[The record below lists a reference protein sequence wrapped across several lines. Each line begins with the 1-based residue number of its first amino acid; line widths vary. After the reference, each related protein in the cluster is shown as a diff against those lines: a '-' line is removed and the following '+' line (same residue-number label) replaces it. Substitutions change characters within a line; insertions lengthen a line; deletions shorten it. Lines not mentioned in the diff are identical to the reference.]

1 MISKN
6 KKMIVFFSILMVFSF
21 FIGFGY
27 SYVKN
32 IFNKVEKV
40 NLNEGGLDANNELS
54 NKYEDVENIAVFGV
68 DSAGEVGRSDSI
80 MIITIDRRTNEGKIT
95 SLMRDC
101 YVKIDGHGMDKL
113 NHAYA
118 FGGPELAIKTINKNF
133 NLNIENFVTV
143 NFSTL
148 PKLIDLVGG
157 VDIEIDSE
165 ELKYIN
171 SYIEDLNRVNK
182 TNSSFINASGVQ
194 SINGTQGM
202 AYCRIR
208 YTEGGDYKRAERQ
221 REVLEKLLEKILK
234 LSPTK
239 YPEILEGAL
248 PMLKTSFDSDK
259 LMSLSME
266 ALKIGNNLKQ
276 DRFPKDEQCKEVVIN
291 NVDYIE
297 FDKNKTIEDLHQWI
311 FGE

>member
-1 MISKN
+1 MILKN
-6 KKMIVFFSILMVFSF
+6 KKIIIFFFILMIISFSV
-21 FIGFGY
+21 GFGY

-40 NLNEGGLDANNELS
+40 NLNEAGLDANSELS
-54 NKYEDVENIAVFGV
+54 NKYKDVENIAVFGV
-68 DSAGEVGRSDSI
+68 DSDGDVGRSDSI
-80 MIITIDRRTNEGKIT
+80 MIVTIDRRTNEGKIT

-101 YVKIDGHGMDKL
+101 YVRIDGHGMDKL

-157 VDIEIDSE
+157 LDIDVDSE
-165 ELKYIN
+165 EIKYIN
-171 SYIEDLNRVNK
+171 SYINELNGINHGFAPAVKK
-182 TNSSFINASGVQ
+182 TGMQYLDGIQ
-194 SINGTQGM
+194 TM

-239 YPEILEGAL
+239 YPEILEKAL

-276 DRFPKDEQCKEVVIN
+276 DRFPKDEQCKEVMIN
-291 NVDYIE
+291 NIDYLE
-297 FDKNKTIEDLHQWI
+297 FDKNKTIEDLHRWI